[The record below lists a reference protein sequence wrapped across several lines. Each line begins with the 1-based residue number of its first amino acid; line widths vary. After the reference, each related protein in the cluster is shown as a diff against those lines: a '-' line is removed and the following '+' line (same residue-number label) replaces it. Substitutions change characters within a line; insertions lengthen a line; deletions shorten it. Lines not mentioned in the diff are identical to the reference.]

1 LTGNEI
7 RKSVDEKLGDSDIR
21 EHRHHVLT
29 FAVTLLHIPIA
40 VATLS
45 IITRGKRWPW
55 IGSLALDVLGMIAAG
70 FAYV

>member
-1 LTGNEI
+1 M
-7 RKSVDEKLGDSDIR
+7 
-21 EHRHHVLT
+21 LT
-29 FAVTLLHIPIA
+29 FAVTLLHFSIA

-70 FAYV
+70 FARV